1 MTNKRTGALG
11 AGVVIWLLAGS
22 AQATLIDRGGGMI
35 YDSEQKL
42 TWLQDANYAQTSGH
56 DTDGRMNWGDATSW
70 AAGLSY
76 GGYSDWRLPT
86 ITDHGNDGC
95 SDRGF
100 DGTDCGYNI
109 DTHASELGYMWY
121 EILGNISY
129 YDTSGSGPQDGW
141 GLTSTG
147 ADGVEFLNLQSYYY
161 WSGTEYVPYTGN
173 AWYFGTG
180 KGYQDSTN
188 KYNEL
193 YAWAVR
199 SGGDVAGVPE
209 PATVLL
215 FGLGLAGLGVA
226 RRGQSQR

>member
-35 YDSEQKL
+35 YDSEQDL
-42 TWLQDANYAQTSGH
+42 TWLQDANYAKTSGH
-56 DTDGRMNWGDATSW
+56 DTNGRMNWGNATSW

-86 ITDHGNDGC
+86 ITDNGNDGC
-95 SDRGF
+95 NLGYS
-100 DGTDCGYNI
+100 GTDCGYNV
-109 DTHASELGYMWY
+109 DTSGSELAYMWY
-121 EILGNISY
+121 DILGNIPIR
-129 YDTSGSGPQDGW
+129 DTSGSRPQAGW

-147 ADGVEFLNLQSYYY
+147 ADGVDFLNLQLEYY
-161 WSGTEYVPYTGN
+161 WSGTENVTRTIL
-173 AWYFGTG
+173 AWGFH
-180 KGYQDSTN
+180 TN
-188 KYNEL
+188 GGRQGSNYKSDGL

-199 SGGDVAGVPE
+199 SGDVPE

-215 FGLGLAGLGVA
+215 FGLGLSGLGVA

>member
-11 AGVVIWLLAGS
+11 AGVVILLLAGS

-56 DTDGRMNWGDATSW
+56 DTDGLMNWGNATSW

-86 ITDHGNDGC
+86 ITDNGNDGC
-95 SDRGF
+95 NWGNS
-100 DGTDCGYNI
+100 GTDCGYNT
-109 DTHASELGYMWY
+109 DTTGSELGYMWY
-121 EILGNISY
+121 DILGNIPY
-129 YDTSGSGPQDGW
+129 YNTSGSGPQAGW

-147 ADGVEFLNLQSYYY
+147 ADGVDFLNLQSSYFY
-161 WSGTEYVPYTGN
+161 WSGTEYVPRTYYAWLFNTG
-173 AWYFGTG
+173 YGLQSY
-180 KGYQDSTN
+180 GY
-188 KYNEL
+188 KYNEF
-193 YAWAVR
+193 YAWVVR
-199 SGGDVAGVPE
+199 DGDVAGVSE

-215 FGLGLAGLGVA
+215 FGLGLAGLVVA